1 MISVHGLLRGHNLEL
16 GRDADTG
23 GQTKYVVELATA
35 LAAQPGVDR
44 IDLLTRQVFDPNVAD
59 DYSIP
64 HERIAGN
71 AQIVR
76 LPFGPRRYLR
86 KEVLWA
92 YLDVFADHALKHVR
106 TVARV
111 PDVIHSHY
119 ADAGY
124 VGMQLAGLLDVPL
137 IHTGHSLGRIKRKR
151 LLEKGAKEASIE
163 KKYNISRRIKVEE
176 TVLSA
181 AARVIASTRQEIDE
195 QYAVYDY
202 YDPERMVV
210 IPPGIDI
217 DRFYPPE
224 RNWKN
229 PPIGYELARF
239 LQNPNKPIILALS
252 RPDERKNIGTLVH
265 AYANNPQLRERS
277 NLVIVAGNR
286 DRIQDMEKGPRN
298 VLGNLLLRIDEY
310 DLYGS
315 VAYPKRHRSEEIPDL
330 YRLASRLRGV
340 FINPA
345 ITEPFGLTL
354 IEAAASRLP
363 VVATQ
368 DGGPLEIIANCNN
381 GLLVD
386 PLDSNAIADALLKIL
401 SDKAL
406 WMRFANN
413 GYKGAQT
420 HYTWLGHARTYLKV
434 IRDLKGRRRRV
445 REQTIQRQRLVFTNR
460 ALISDVDDTLLGDNK
475 ALLGLLRD
483 LHKHRKRVAFGVATG
498 RRIES
503 AVKVL
508 EEWSVPIPDL
518 LITSVG
524 SEIHYGPNLTFDQGW
539 AQLIDYRWN
548 LQKLRELM
556 DQYPGLKRQPK
567 IQQGDYKLSYYV
579 HAKTPIKVNTI
590 IRHLHQHDLQANV
603 IYSRDRYLDLLPIRA
618 SKGNALRYFADK
630 WNIPLDNVL
639 VAGDS
644 GNDEDMI
651 RGTPLGVVVGNH
663 HADLSDLSSLDRV
676 YFANGFYAQGIL
688 EGIKHFDFFGRCD
701 IPLQ

>member
-35 LAAQPGVDR
+35 LAAQPGVER
-44 IDLLTRQVFDPNVAD
+44 VDLLTRQVFDPSVAD

-64 HERIAGN
+64 HERIADN
-71 AQIVR
+71 AQIIR

-86 KEVLWA
+86 KEVLWG
-92 YLDVFADHALKHVR
+92 YLDFFADHALKHVR
-106 TVARV
+106 SVARV

-151 LLEKGAKEASIE
+151 LLEKGAKEATVE
-163 KKYNISRRIKVEE
+163 KKYNISRRIKAEE
-176 TVLSA
+176 AVLSA

-217 DRFYPPE
+217 ERFYPPE

-229 PPIGYELARF
+229 PPIRNELDRF
-239 LQNPNKPIILALS
+239 LQNPAKPIILALS
-252 RPDERKNIGTLVH
+252 RADERKNIGTLVH
-265 AYANNPQLRERS
+265 AYANNPRLRERS

-286 DRIQDMEKGPRN
+286 DRIQDMEKGPRK
-298 VLGNLLLRIDEY
+298 VLENLLLRIDEY

-315 VAYPKRHRSEEIPDL
+315 VAYPKQHRSEEIPEL
-330 YRLASRLRGV
+330 FRLASRLRGV

-368 DGGPLEIIANCNN
+368 DGGPQEIIANCNN

-386 PLDSNAIADALLKIL
+386 PLDSNAIAEALLKIL
-401 SDKAL
+401 SDKDL

-413 GYKGAQT
+413 GYKGAQS

-434 IRDLKGRRRRV
+434 IRELKGRRRRV

-460 ALISDVDDTLLGDNK
+460 AIICDVDDTLLGDNK
-475 ALLGLLRD
+475 ALLGLLKD
-483 LHKHRKRVAFGVATG
+483 LRKNRNRVAFGVASG

-503 AVKVL
+503 AVKAL

-524 SEIHYGPNLTFDQGW
+524 SEIYYGPNLTFDQGW
-539 AQLIDYRWN
+539 AQLIDYRWS
-548 LQKLRELM
+548 LEKLRTLM
-556 DQYPGLKRQPK
+556 DQYPGLKRQPER
-567 IQQGDYKLSYYV
+567 QQGDFKLSYYV
-579 HAKTPIKVNTI
+579 DPKIPLRVNAI

-603 IYSRDRYLDLLPIRA
+603 IYSHNRYLDLLPIRA

-630 WNIPLDNVL
+630 WDIPLDKVL

-663 HADLSDLSSLDRV
+663 HSDLQTLSSLDRV
-676 YFANGFYAQGIL
+676 YFADGFYAQGII